1 MKTTLTGQ
9 IILFLL
15 ILFED
20 KMTTYIN
27 GVANLKSFK
36 LNEFMILKIWSD
48 AKRTKKSKKKI

>member
-36 LNEFMILKIWSD
+36 LNEFMI
-48 AKRTKKSKKKI
+48 